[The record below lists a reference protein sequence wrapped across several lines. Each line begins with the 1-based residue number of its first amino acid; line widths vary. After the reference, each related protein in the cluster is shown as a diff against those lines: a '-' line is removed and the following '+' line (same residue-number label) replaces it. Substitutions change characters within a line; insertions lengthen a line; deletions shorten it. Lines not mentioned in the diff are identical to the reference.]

1 MDLSSLPR
9 ALLEELQAE
18 IEAELYSR
26 DYEHI
31 SEEVLLGILA

>member
-9 ALLEELQAE
+9 ALLEGLLME

-31 SEEVLLGILA
+31 SEEVLVEIMA

>member
-9 ALLEELQAE
+9 ALLVGLQAE

-26 DYEHI
+26 DYEHV
-31 SEEVLLGILA
+31 SEEVLLEILA

>member
-9 ALLEELQAE
+9 ALLEGLQME

-26 DYEHI
+26 DYEHV
-31 SEEVLLGILA
+31 SEEVLLEILA

>member
-9 ALLEELQAE
+9 ALLEGLQME

-31 SEEVLLGILA
+31 SEEVLVEIMA